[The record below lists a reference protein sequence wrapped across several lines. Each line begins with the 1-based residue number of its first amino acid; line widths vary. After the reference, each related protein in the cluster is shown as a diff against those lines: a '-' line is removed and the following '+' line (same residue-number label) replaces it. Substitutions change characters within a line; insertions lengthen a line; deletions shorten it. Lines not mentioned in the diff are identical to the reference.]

1 MAAWPVAVSEVGK
14 LHVDRAVQKASWR
27 EQWGEQVKGNGK
39 AIHAGEKQ
47 MGGVWRSSADGSG

>member
-1 MAAWPVAVSEVGK
+1 MAVSEVGK

-39 AIHAGEKQ
+39 AVHAGEKQ